1 MTDIS
6 SFVVSVIVSN
16 SLVTYVTIKIYK
28 IIPLRTIE
36 YSYSQINHVT
46 DCLFT
51 SFHGRYY
58 YKIINMYGL
67 LICMLYM
74 DNCLYKRY
82 L

>member
-6 SFVVSVIVSN
+6 SFIVSVIVSN
-16 SLVTYVTIKIYK
+16 SLVTYVTFKMYK

-36 YSYSQINHVT
+36 YSYSHIYHLT

-51 SFHGRYY
+51 CFHGSYY
-58 YKIINMYGL
+58 YKIENMYML

-74 DNCLYKRY
+74 DTCCYQRY

>member
-16 SLVTYVTIKIYK
+16 SLVTYVTIKMYK
-28 IIPLRTIE
+28 IIPLWTIE
-36 YSYSQINHVT
+36 YSYSQIYHVT

-51 SFHGRYY
+51 CFHGRCY
-58 YKIINMYGL
+58 YKIENMNGL